1 MPAVSKGQATIMRQQ
16 KCLSLKIGME
26 KLICKGFQTANFKAQ
41 IYLIYQTNKT
51 RYKSV
56 DMQKSCLL
64 IAQNLFTLFAKSYSI
79 IKESSY
85 LLGIEYELF
94 TFNDQ

>member
-1 MPAVSKGQATIMRQQ
+1 MVVNIVSCIEGQTTTMCMNNGRKWGKLNC
-16 KCLSLKIGME
+16 KC
-26 KLICKGFQTANFKAQ
+26 FQTANFKAQ

-56 DMQKSCLL
+56 DMQKFCLL
-64 IAQNLFTLFAKSYSI
+64 IAQNLFTLFANSYFI

-85 LLGIEYELF
+85 LLGFE
-94 TFNDQ
+94 